1 MNFSRGQKIGIA
13 AGVVAALALLI
24 LALWFLISNPPV
36 TAAVRDIF
44 IIVLALE
51 TIALGV
57 ALIVLVLQIYKLM
70 KFLRDELA
78 PIVDNLQ
85 ETVGTVRGTATFHER
100 QHGQPGHRS
109 RQQGR
114 RLAKIPRRPVRRPR
128 RGPEQAT
135 AAVRR
140 KKRWLNRRVDRAC
153 S

>member
-85 ETVGTVRGTATFHER
+85 ETVGTVRGTATFMSDNMVSPAIEAASKAAGLR
-100 QHGQPGHRS
+100 KSLGVLFGGPGAARNR
-109 RQQGR
+109 RQQQSGE
-114 RLAKIPRRPVRRPR
+114 KSD
-128 RGPEQAT
+128 G
-135 AAVRR
+135 
-140 KKRWLNRRVDRAC
+140 
-153 S
+153 